1 LGNDLKL
8 SYKNIS
14 KLELNAALQAARAE
28 NTYFGQCQA
37 LAWVARYVRDQRNVM
52 STALAAA
59 ATASRDEDYYNAVFP
74 LAWPIRA
81 LLERG
86 ETVAAEDMLKQALR
100 TAKSITP
107 ASSQSEALFLLF
119 QAAMHGS
126 DRLWEAPYAALLK
139 ASLPTEHWR
148 QGRNVR
154 DAICIVAS
162 VDYHFAKQAAEQL
175 PDQKISATVLD
186 LLSKGKKQTPRPFFW

>member
-1 LGNDLKL
+1 MKL

-28 NTYFGQCQA
+28 NTTFGQCQA
-37 LAWVARYVRDQRNVM
+37 MAWVARYVRDQRNVM

-59 ATASRDEDYYNAVFP
+59 AVAARDEDYYNAVFP

-86 ETVAAEDMLKQALR
+86 ETVAAEDLLKQALR
-100 TAKSITP
+100 SAKSITP
-107 ASSQSEALFLLF
+107 ASSQSAALFLIF
-119 QAAMHGS
+119 QAAMYGN
-126 DRLWEAPYAALLK
+126 DRLWEVPYTALIK
-139 ASLPTEHWR
+139 ASLPAEHWR
-148 QGRNVR
+148 QSRNIR

-175 PDQKISATVLD
+175 TDAKLSAAVLD
-186 LLSKGKKQTPRPFFW
+186 LLSKGKKQPPRPFFW